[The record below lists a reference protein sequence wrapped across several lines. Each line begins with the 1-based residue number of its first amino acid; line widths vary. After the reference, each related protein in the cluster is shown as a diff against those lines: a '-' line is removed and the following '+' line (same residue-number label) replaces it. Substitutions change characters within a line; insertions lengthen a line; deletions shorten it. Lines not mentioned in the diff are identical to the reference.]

1 MSRKYLFLFLIT
13 MFVVS
18 ACPNKDNDP
27 TPLPSF
33 TGSSQQKVFKE
44 FWEIYDRYYPL
55 MYRKGINWQTVYD
68 SYYPKIKSTTTDDE
82 LFTMLK
88 EIMNQK
94 IKDGHSSITYDS
106 DEDSYSP
113 EVNLNIQS
121 MVANQLP
128 NLVTFVNN
136 SDQNSYLSYG
146 TVNSNSNVAYLQ
158 SKTFEPINDDDSE
171 FENYKK
177 IVDEALSFAKDKDG
191 VIIDLRT
198 NGGGQ
203 SSYAF
208 YLAGRFYNGTQKD
221 IVRKRIKDKTGSD
234 LASLGT
240 WLNNSF
246 EGFSDSRAD
255 GGKVAGVDPED
266 FSFKPS
272 GSFQYDKKVA
282 VLISKNTASSGEF
295 CTMALKQNSKVK
307 TIGNTTFGIYAGSDI
322 FTFSTNN
329 LWKTRV
335 SVQDVEVLYDGNFQ
349 SFEGLGISPDE
360 LSLPTNDDLNQGKD
374 IHLEKGITFV
384 LN

>member
-1 MSRKYLFLFLIT
+1 MTLHLYLLLLE
-13 MFVVS
+13 
-18 ACPNKDNDP
+18 APNKR
-27 TPLPSF
+27 F
-33 TGSSQQKVFKE
+33 FKE

-266 FSFKPS
+266 FSFNLQALFS
-272 GSFQYDKKVA
+272 MIKK
-282 VLISKNTASSGEF
+282 
-295 CTMALKQNSKVK
+295 
-307 TIGNTTFGIYAGSDI
+307 
-322 FTFSTNN
+322 
-329 LWKTRV
+329 
-335 SVQDVEVLYDGNFQ
+335 
-349 SFEGLGISPDE
+349 
-360 LSLPTNDDLNQGKD
+360 
-374 IHLEKGITFV
+374 
-384 LN
+384 